1 MKSTPLHTIPMFLGF
16 VAITTSLSPASA
28 DEAVD
33 AQTKRE
39 QAFVAQLANCTLVGS
54 FTVDGKTDE
63 TPKAERYEIEGV
75 TKVAGNLWTFM
86 TRVKYGKVDSRLPI
100 TVPVEWAGDTPMVSL
115 TNASI
120 PGLGDEF
127 SARVIFYQDRYAG
140 TWQHG
145 KAGGHM
151 FGIIEHKKAN
161 AASDATPQ

>member
-1 MKSTPLHTIPMFLGF
+1 MPLVKISLVRVFVPVLVLSFVLPTLTVQGDEPNDSQTRREAAFSTLMKDCVLI
-16 VAITTSLSPASA
+16 
-28 DEAVD
+28 
-33 AQTKRE
+33 
-39 QAFVAQLANCTLVGS
+39 GS
-54 FTVDGKTDE
+54 FTVDGREE
-63 TPKAERYEIEGV
+63 TPPKTERYQIESV

-86 TRVKYGKVDSRLPI
+86 THIKYGNVDTRLPV

-127 SARVIFYQDRYAG
+127 SARVIFHDNRYAG

-151 FGIIEHKKAN
+151 FGRIERGAEKE
-161 AASDATPQ
+161 SE